1 MDQTAN
7 FPSSAVAF
15 PFFFFSCILCW
26 LSGFVSWNIES
37 CSFSVTGDLV
47 WHIL

>member
-1 MDQTAN
+1 MNQTAN

-15 PFFFFSCILCW
+15 PFFFSFILCW

-37 CSFSVTGDLV
+37 CSVSLDGDLV
-47 WHIL
+47 